1 MLKHLKNRHTW
12 VLLCLPLIVLVWFLP
27 HTNSVRYGG
36 LTALALLCLT
46 APDIRQRVKAILGS
60 APLWV
65 LWALTLWLLIQLG
78 LFAWFPAE
86 TWHELRGQWFKKIA
100 FFVAGV
106 SLASLAT
113 TAPSAPPL
121 RHPFAALTA
130 LFYGLTLM
138 MTIQV
143 VEYGYWL
150 LNGISPLMRV
160 GLFGQKNELSYIAN
174 ILFALGVAEGVA
186 RHFGAKS
193 VLNLSAKT
201 LAFACLMAASVAL
214 LSGARNGVI
223 GMILVFG
230 SSAVLTVFLRR
241 HSSVS
246 SWRWLLVGG
255 ALSVGLAVASW
266 QLDPRWA
273 RFAETLPH
281 ALHSA
286 DHPSWLDE
294 ARYRFPLLKDGKPAE
309 ISAYERVAFMTEG
322 LKFSATHP
330 AGIGFT
336 RKAFSHAM
344 EATFGQPSRHAHS
357 GVVEW
362 LIGMGW
368 LGMALWMVFLGLLF
382 RQGFGHFLRYR
393 SALGLLL
400 AFVVAG
406 FFGRMFIEIV
416 TRDLAFELFML
427 VLGILVAS
435 VRQAREQAVLA
446 DPSFA
451 GR

>member
-113 TAPSAPPL
+113 TAPSGTPL

-255 ALSVGLAVASW
+255 VGC
-266 QLDPRWA
+266 
-273 RFAETLPH
+273 AEL
-281 ALHSA
+281 
-286 DHPSWLDE
+286 
-294 ARYRFPLLKDGKPAE
+294 
-309 ISAYERVAFMTEG
+309 
-322 LKFSATHP
+322 
-330 AGIGFT
+330 
-336 RKAFSHAM
+336 
-344 EATFGQPSRHAHS
+344 
-357 GVVEW
+357 
-362 LIGMGW
+362 
-368 LGMALWMVFLGLLF
+368 
-382 RQGFGHFLRYR
+382 
-393 SALGLLL
+393 
-400 AFVVAG
+400 
-406 FFGRMFIEIV
+406 
-416 TRDLAFELFML
+416 
-427 VLGILVAS
+427 
-435 VRQAREQAVLA
+435 
-446 DPSFA
+446 
-451 GR
+451 